1 VSPEHRHTTAVFV
14 DQSGRRR
21 RLIMIGSI
29 ASSVLA
35 IALLA
40 VVIGGLLSNT
50 TLSVTGWPG
59 DHKGGMGSTASPDR
73 SPTPRASRTKRPTP
87 SMTRISARPT
97 PSSTR
102 SAVRS
107 KDPETVR
114 TPSSSPS
121 VKPSTAPE
129 PAPTTEP
136 TAEPVAEPSEL
147 PPGQSR
153 TPPGLDPDR
162 TKGPKK

>member
-1 VSPEHRHTTAVFV
+1 MSPEHHHTTAVFV

-29 ASSVLA
+29 ASGVLA
-35 IALLA
+35 LALLA
-40 VVIGGLLSNT
+40 VVIGGLFSNT

-59 DHKGGMGSTASPDR
+59 DQKGGMGSTTSPDP
-73 SPTPRASRTKRPTP
+73 SPTPRTSRTKRPTP
-87 SMTRISARPT
+87 SVTRASARPT

-102 SAVRS
+102 PAVRS
-107 KDPETVR
+107 KEPVTVR
-114 TPSSSPS
+114 TPSPSPS
-121 VKPSTAPE
+121 VKPSTEPAPE
-129 PAPTTEP
+129 PTTEP
-136 TAEPVAEPSEL
+136 TVEPVAEPTDL
-147 PPGQSR
+147 PPGQNK